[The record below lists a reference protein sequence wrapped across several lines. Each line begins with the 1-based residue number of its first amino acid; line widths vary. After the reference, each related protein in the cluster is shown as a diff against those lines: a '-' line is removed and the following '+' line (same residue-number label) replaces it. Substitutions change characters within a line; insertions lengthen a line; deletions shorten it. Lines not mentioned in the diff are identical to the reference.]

1 MIGQKHSPE
10 YERWIHSA
18 AWQKLRRAKLAQ
30 NPLCEDCLEH
40 DKFVSATEVH
50 HVYPVDDAMSRAE
63 REKRMFD
70 FHNLRALCHACHVK
84 EHQMLGRSG
93 SKKAAKKKNTARL
106 TAFCNKF
113 GINNNKDEQAEEVLA
128 R

>member
-1 MIGQKHSPE
+1 
-10 YERWIHSA
+10 
-18 AWQKLRRAKLAQ
+18 
-30 NPLCEDCLEH
+30 
-40 DKFVSATEVH
+40 
-50 HVYPVDDAMSRAE
+50 MSRAE

-93 SKKAAKKKNTARL
+93 SKKAAKKKNTDRL

-113 GINNNKDEQAEEVLA
+113 GINNNKDEQTEEVLA

>member
-18 AWQKLRRAKLAQ
+18 AWQKLRRTKLAQ

-84 EHQMLGRSG
+84 EHQMIGRSG
-93 SKKAAKKKNTARL
+93 RKKTAKKKNTAPP
-106 TAFCNKF
+106 TALSHTLGKKKNK
-113 GINNNKDEQAEEVLA
+113 NEQTEEVLT